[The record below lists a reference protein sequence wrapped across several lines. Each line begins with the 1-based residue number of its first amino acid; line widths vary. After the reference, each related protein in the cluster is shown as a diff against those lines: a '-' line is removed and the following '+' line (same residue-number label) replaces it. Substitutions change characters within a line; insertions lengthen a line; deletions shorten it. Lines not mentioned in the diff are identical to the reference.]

1 MQTARLAPA
10 GNLMPFRS
18 RQRAIETVVPLL
30 LALVTLVTSAAA
42 VTIFAALELRSR
54 RDEVRAAI
62 RRKSDLAALAIGT
75 APDAVVARRAV
86 ADLAATAG
94 VASVALHRA
103 GETVAKAENPGER
116 PAGALSRRLL
126 PREIDCHS
134 LTAGGIPFSLC
145 VESDPSVL
153 EAAVTRHRRLLV
165 GIIAGSALA
174 GLLAA
179 ALARAMIARRLRAVS
194 EASDRA
200 AGDAT
205 NSLRVPAEQGALGG
219 VTAAVN
225 LLLERVQE
233 RETVLRRRGAD
244 LEVANRELEAFA
256 YSVSHDLRAPLGSID
271 GFTQALSD
279 NYSDRLDEEGREYLR
294 WIRRG
299 CSQMMELIE
308 GLLQMSRVARTE
320 LIREKVD
327 LTEMVRGIASNLQ
340 QSDPAR
346 PVEFRIRD
354 GVVTTGDPRLL
365 YGVVENLMTNAWKFT
380 RDRSPAVI
388 EFGVDT
394 AGGSPAYYVRDNGA
408 GFDPT
413 QASRMFQPFQRLHS
427 SAEFEGTGIGLATV
441 NRIIERHGGTA
452 WAEGE
457 LDRGA
462 TVYFTTGAPA

>member
-1 MQTARLAPA
+1 
-10 GNLMPFRS
+10 MPS
-18 RQRAIETVVPLL
+18 SSPPRAIESVVPLL
-30 LALVTLVTSAAA
+30 LAFVTLVTSASA
-42 VTIFAALELRSR
+42 VTIFAAAELRSR
-54 RDEVRAAI
+54 RDEVRAAV
-62 RRKSDLAALAIGT
+62 RRESDVVALALANT
-75 APDAVVARRAV
+75 TDASAARQAV
-86 ADLAATAG
+86 AGLAGTPG

-103 GETVAKAENPGER
+103 GETVVRSGNPGGR
-116 PAGALSRRLL
+116 TAGALARRLL

-134 LTAGGIPFSLC
+134 LMVGGANASLC
-145 VESDPSVL
+145 VESDPAVL
-153 EAAVTRHRRLLV
+153 EAAVARHQRLLLAV
-165 GIIAGSALA
+165 IAGSALL

-179 ALARAMIARRLRAVS
+179 GLARALIARRLRWIGEAAHRAV
-194 EASDRA
+194 E
-200 AGDAT
+200 DAT
-205 NSLRVPAEQGALGG
+205 HSMRVHEERGALGG
-219 VTAAVN
+219 VTTAVN
-225 LLLERVQE
+225 LLLDSVQE
-233 RETVLRRRGAD
+233 RETILRRRSTD

-279 NYSDRLDEEGREYLR
+279 DYGDRLDDEGREYLA

-299 CSQMMELIE
+299 CFQMMELIE
-308 GLLQMSRVARTE
+308 GLLQMSRVARAD
-320 LIREKVD
+320 LARQPVD
-327 LTEMVRGIASNLQ
+327 LTEMVRGIATNLKK
-340 QSDPAR
+340 SDPAR
-346 PVEFRIRD
+346 PVEFRISD
-354 GVVTTGDPRLL
+354 GVITTGDPRLL
-365 YGVVENLMTNAWKFT
+365 FGVVENLLSNAWKFT

-427 SAEFEGTGIGLATV
+427 SVEFEGTGIGLATV